1 MAKKQTRRS
10 ISVSRTTYEKLKS
23 FCETNGISMSQFV
36 ENRVGDFL
44 SEPGGAE
51 NSDVTPRPAP
61 APRQVQSAPASGRP
75 SYGSV
80 PPSRQVPAITPV
92 GSSASSAGT
101 SSSGAPSASP
111 AAGRPAAP
119 SGSAATP
126 MTSAA
131 ARYAVEPPPPIIK
144 RTEVAAPK
152 APTMPKANE
161 IFTF

>member
-10 ISVSRTTYEKLKS
+10 ISVSRTTYERLKS

-44 SEPGGAE
+44 GEGAALPE
-51 NSDVTPRPAP
+51 TGTLVERSVAP
-61 APRQVQSAPASGRP
+61 VAPRAPDRP
-75 SYGSV
+75 
-80 PPSRQVPAITPV
+80 T
-92 GSSASSAGT
+92 T
-101 SSSGAPSASP
+101 SSSGMRPLSPTLPPRSSTQSSYGSSVPSIAS
-111 AAGRPAAP
+111 RPTP
-119 SGSAATP
+119 VTP

-144 RTEVAAPK
+144 KTDQPAPK
-152 APTMPKANE
+152 APAMPKANE

>member
-10 ISVSRTTYEKLKS
+10 ISVSRTTYEKLKA

-44 SEPGGAE
+44 GDAPTE
-51 NSDVTPRPAP
+51 NADSTPPL
-61 APRQVQSAPASGRP
+61 
-75 SYGSV
+75 
-80 PPSRQVPAITPV
+80 
-92 GSSASSAGT
+92 
-101 SSSGAPSASP
+101 
-111 AAGRPAAP
+111 AGRPAAP
-119 SGSAATP
+119 PVRPLQAQPRPLTQPPPLRPQVAPAGPSSGSSGASVAPASPARAP

-144 RTEVAAPK
+144 RAEQPAPK

>member
-44 SEPGGAE
+44 GEAPADS
-51 NSDVTPRPAP
+51 SDAPRPVPAPPAPVRPVQMSQPARPAP
-61 APRQVQSAPASGRP
+61 VRTLAEQLSPRPVSQSVGTPAG
-75 SYGSV
+75 
-80 PPSRQVPAITPV
+80 
-92 GSSASSAGT
+92 
-101 SSSGAPSASP
+101 SGAPVAP
-111 AAGRPAAP
+111 RPTV
-119 SGSAATP
+119 TP

-144 RTEVAAPK
+144 KAEQPAPK
-152 APTMPKANE
+152 APAMPKANE

>member
-10 ISVSRTTYEKLKS
+10 ISVSRTTYERLKS

-44 SEPGGAE
+44 GEGAGLDLGETGIATERPPIRPATPSPGGL
-51 NSDVTPRPAP
+51 RPAP
-61 APRQVQSAPASGRP
+61 APPRPASP
-75 SYGSV
+75 SIGGSL
-80 PPSRQVPAITPV
+80 PPKSATQ
-92 GSSASSAGT
+92 SSSQSSSSSAGIVPRP
-101 SSSGAPSASP
+101 SSV
-111 AAGRPAAP
+111 
-119 SGSAATP
+119 TP

-144 RTEVAAPK
+144 KTDQPAPP
-152 APTMPKANE
+152 APAMPKANE

>member
-44 SEPGGAE
+44 GEPSPGTE
-51 NSDVTPRPAP
+51 NADSNPRPAP
-61 APRQVQSAPASGRP
+61 APVRPMTSAPRPVPSPVRPVAPARPVASTP
-75 SYGSV
+75 A
-80 PPSRQVPAITPV
+80 PPPAR
-92 GSSASSAGT
+92 
-101 SSSGAPSASP
+101 SASP
-111 AAGRPAAP
+111 TQP
-119 SGSAATP
+119 P

-144 RTEVAAPK
+144 RAEQPAPK
-152 APTMPKANE
+152 APAMPKANE

>member
-10 ISVSRTTYEKLKS
+10 ISVSRTTYERLKA

-44 SEPGGAE
+44 GEGAAVPE
-51 NSDVTPRPAP
+51 TGTAIERPP
-61 APRQVQSAPASGRP
+61 IQSP
-75 SYGSV
+75 
-80 PPSRQVPAITPV
+80 T
-92 GSSASSAGT
+92 T
-101 SSSGAPSASP
+101 SSGS
-111 AAGRPAAP
+111 RPAAP
-119 SGSAATP
+119 LRPVSPTQPPKSSTLSAAPVAPRPISAAPSTGPVP

-144 RTEVAAPK
+144 KADQPAPK
-152 APTMPKANE
+152 APAMPKANE

>member
-10 ISVSRTTYEKLKS
+10 ISVSRMTYERLKS

-44 SEPGGAE
+44 GEGAALPE
-51 NSDVTPRPAP
+51 TGTGIERPPAPPRPAP
-61 APRQVQSAPASGRP
+61 AAPRPAPPTQPPKSSTLPATAAASSGVVPRPAS
-75 SYGSV
+75 V
-80 PPSRQVPAITPV
+80 
-92 GSSASSAGT
+92 
-101 SSSGAPSASP
+101 
-111 AAGRPAAP
+111 
-119 SGSAATP
+119 TP

-144 RTEVAAPK
+144 KAEQPAPK
-152 APTMPKANE
+152 APAMPKANE